1 MGNCGKLKNIAVKL
15 SENCGKIKQKLRKN
29 LAKVKGKLREI
40 EQKLRK
46 NSGKLTFYSN
56 SINGQKI
63 KNCPSV
69 RSIPIQNLLGHPV
82 GQVQHQ
88 DQE

>member
-1 MGNCGKLKNIAVKL
+1 MSENWTKIVGNCGKLKNIAAKL
-15 SENCGKIKQKLRKN
+15 SENCGKLSKN
-29 LAKVKGKLREI
+29 C
-40 EQKLRK
+40 
-46 NSGKLTFYSN
+46 GKLTFYSN